1 MLRNSSFGSRNNVVN
16 KNKRFSQGVKKIN
29 ILNAR
34 SIDIEDEYFT
44 NYTTSYIDKLNQ
56 RFFEIYDNVIVKGKN
71 IEYYC
76 EGEELRGNGLN
87 TRRLLNILNSY
98 PGINENNSTLPNI
111 IKYKNRQKD
120 LRGLQ
125 FYLKENK
132 ITGNIDIILIDL
144 YHLGLP
150 SQRQSLRNGSTIYS
164 HPKVQYN
171 KLHKKK
177 KYCMSDLIESHING
191 TKDKKVLPITGKKF

>member
-1 MLRNSSFGSRNNVVN
+1 MLRNNLFGSKSNAVN
-16 KNKRFSQGVKKIN
+16 SNKRFSQGVKKIN
-29 ILNAR
+29 ILNSR
-34 SIDIEDEYFT
+34 SIDIEDDYFT
-44 NYTTSYIDKLNQ
+44 NYTTSSEDELNQ

-71 IEYYC
+71 IENYC

-87 TRRLLNILNSY
+87 TKRLLNILNSY
-98 PGINENNSTLPNI
+98 PGMNESNSTLPNV
-111 IKYKNRQKD
+111 IKYKNRQKN

-132 ITGNIDIILIDL
+132 VTNELEIILIDL

-150 SQRQSLRNGSTIYS
+150 AEYQYTKFGGKIKS
-164 HPKVQYN
+164 HPKQQYK

-177 KYCMSDLIESHING
+177 HCCINDLIDNHI
-191 TKDKKVLPITGKKF
+191 KEHITEEQTV